1 MQEQSLTALNRPIT
15 CVSTYQSSL
24 SITCNN
30 AIEFCF
36 QSEFGDALGWKEF
49 RKKLLESSDIE
60 ERFLSER
67 WVANHYR
74 WIVWK
79 QASLE
84 RKFPHVC
91 KGEYLNPRSVLE
103 QLKKRYKREVG
114 DGARSALRLVLEG
127 DSPPNLLM
135 VLVVNSVIKIENGSA
150 DKTLKKENE
159 IAPQQS
165 GSTTYSIQ
173 MELSDGWYC
182 IRAMFDN
189 SVANLLENN
198 VLQVGM
204 KIAVQQSQ
212 LVNWT
217 SGINPLDCA
226 CNNVHDFSSG
236 NSDPKLLISKNSSR
250 ITAWDMKLGFQRRKF
265 FTMDLST
272 FDPLGGVT
280 GCVEV
285 LVERVY
291 PMVYVE
297 RHEDGTSTFRSETG
311 ERHAQENFERRISS
325 LAMNQNSSIN
335 GGNSASIGG
344 VMHKRNVNPIFQADV
359 IDAKNGMRH
368 SASITFWKA
377 SEELRTKLMET
388 RRWRFFGLIPS
399 NRGSD
404 NDESLALSI
413 S

>member
-1 MQEQSLTALNRPIT
+1 MIRRRPRSKEEKSQSRSGQISGKKKVFVSPRLLPKYTASSGSSNIDRYKFLANKRKQKKQNDANQQAKRKKRKTSCIALRDVAMQEQNLTALNRPIT

-60 ERFLSER
+60 EKFLSER

-91 KGEYLNPRSVLE
+91 KGEFLNPRSVLE
-103 QLKKRYKREVG
+103 QLKKRYKREAG

-127 DSPPNLLM
+127 DSPPNRLM
-135 VLVVNSVIKIENGSA
+135 VLVVNNVIKIKKCSV
-150 DKTLKKENE
+150 DDTLQKENE
-159 IAPQQS
+159 VAPQQR
-165 GSTTYSIQ
+165 GSTIRSIQ

-204 KIAVQQSQ
+204 KIAVQQS
-212 LVNWT
+212 
-217 SGINPLDCA
+217 
-226 CNNVHDFSSG
+226 H
-236 NSDPKLLISKNSSR
+236 
-250 ITAWDMKLGFQRRKF
+250 
-265 FTMDLST
+265 
-272 FDPLGGVT
+272 
-280 GCVEV
+280 
-285 LVERVY
+285 
-291 PMVYVE
+291 
-297 RHEDGTSTFRSETG
+297 
-311 ERHAQENFERRISS
+311 
-325 LAMNQNSSIN
+325 
-335 GGNSASIGG
+335 
-344 VMHKRNVNPIFQADV
+344 
-359 IDAKNGMRH
+359 
-368 SASITFWKA
+368 
-377 SEELRTKLMET
+377 
-388 RRWRFFGLIPS
+388 
-399 NRGSD
+399 
-404 NDESLALSI
+404 
-413 S
+413 